1 MNHTIIP
8 LAMSTSSNFGGYL
21 ELIIGPMYSGKT
33 SKLLELYKQFTFCGI
48 KTLVINY
55 SEDKRYSET
64 ELSTHDKIMIPCKQ
78 AYDLFDDICSF
89 NDEDE
94 EEKNK
99 FKDFYESQVIL
110 INEGQFFSDIEE
122 WVKPAID
129 KYGKSVFICGLD
141 SDFQRKPFGKWLDLI
156 PLCDKVT
163 KLHSYCSQCKMKPAI
178 FTHRLSSEKEQ
189 KVIGSDAYIPVCRA
203 CYLKLNKS

>member
-89 NDEDE
+89 EDGE
-94 EEKNK
+94 EAKNK
-99 FKDFYESQVIL
+99 FKDFYESQFKYSNNLIYRRVKYSRKNIIL
-110 INEGQFFSDIEE
+110 YKQ
-122 WVKPAID
+122 
-129 KYGKSVFICGLD
+129 
-141 SDFQRKPFGKWLDLI
+141 DL
-156 PLCDKVT
+156 
-163 KLHSYCSQCKMKPAI
+163 H
-178 FTHRLSSEKEQ
+178 
-189 KVIGSDAYIPVCRA
+189 
-203 CYLKLNKS
+203 LNNSNH